1 MIQTAFEH
9 QGTVYW
15 VRNDKPFPKIIDL
28 CDGDCGYRVDHG
40 TTGDHCSCSFSN
52 SFSFLVS
59 IRQAYVVAFLSDPVD
74 LLKKN
79 EAVVYLLTPQGTL
92 PIYIKLNDTASHDA
106 FKQLVIPVGDTKIMA
121 EGKMLIT
128 YETGEKRDKAFQD
141 INDQLDRVWKGL
153 KSAERELLVKK
164 QQSEWAEF
172 HAKHLGNENM
182 DRNSHN

>member
-15 VRNDKPFPKIIDL
+15 VRNDRPFPTMIYL
-28 CDGDCGYRVDHG
+28 DGCDCGYRVDHE
-40 TTGDHCSCSFSN
+40 TKGDHCSCSFST
-52 SFSFLVS
+52 SFSFLIS
-59 IRQAYVVAFLSDPVD
+59 IRQAYVDAFLSDPVD
-74 LLKKN
+74 LTRKD
-79 EAVVYLLTPQGTL
+79 EAVVYLTTPHGTL

-106 FKQLVIPVGDTKIMA
+106 FKQLVVRVGDTKIMA

-141 INDQLDRVWKGL
+141 ITDQLDRVWNGL
-153 KSAERELLVKK
+153 KSADRDVLLKK

-172 HAKHLGNENM
+172 HAKHLGNGSM
-182 DRNSHN
+182 DRNSHI